1 MVACGNVVVEVYDTV
16 ACGNVVVDTRV
27 LVVVSGGSVLVM

>member
-1 MVACGNVVVEVYDTV
+1 MVACGNVVVEVYETV